1 MSKKIRL
8 EDLAVL
14 SGVSIAT
21 VSRALNDSPAVNEQT
36 KREIWKLARKH
47 GYTQRP
53 NMPMSLDR
61 AAATISIII
70 PPPQGRDSLLVDPFF
85 REIIGAIGDSA
96 RERRCD
102 LVTSYTS
109 PQNYDDLTRALDR
122 SQSEGAIILGQS
134 FLHERLNRLA
144 GNDTKFIVW
153 GGELPGQQYCS
164 VGTDN
169 LKGGRRAT
177 SHLARLG
184 RNRIVFMGD
193 PEGPEIAQR
202 LEGYKTALERSGL
215 EYDDALVVPTHF
227 QVESAEASVDV
238 LLSKRVEFDGIFAS
252 SDTIALGAIRALQHR
267 GVSVPEDVS
276 VVGYD
281 DIQFAQYSRPSLTTI
296 RQDLVKAGNLM
307 VSKLLNAETSRDM
320 RSERLPTDVV
330 VRESCGA

>member
-1 MSKKIRL
+1 MAKKIRL
-8 EDLAVL
+8 EDLAKL

-36 KREIWKLARKH
+36 KREIWTLARKN

-53 NMPMSLDR
+53 NMPTSLDR
-61 AAATISIII
+61 AAATLSIII
-70 PPPQGRDSLLVDPFF
+70 PPPQGRESFTIDPFF
-85 REIIGAIGDSA
+85 QELVGAIGDSA

-102 LVTSYTS
+102 VLTLHTS

-122 SQSEGAIILGQS
+122 SMSEGVIILGQS

-144 GNDTKFIVW
+144 GHDTKFIVW

-169 LKGGRRAT
+169 LQGGRRAT

-184 RNRIVFMGD
+184 RKRIVFMGD
-193 PEGPEIAQR
+193 TEAPEIAQR
-202 LEGYKTALERSGL
+202 LTGYKTALERARL
-215 EYDDALVVPTHF
+215 PYDESLVVPAHF
-227 QVESAEASVDV
+227 QVESAEASVDA
-238 LLSKRVEFDGIFAS
+238 LLARRIKFDGIFAS
-252 SDTIALGAIRALQHR
+252 SDTIALGAIRALQRR
-267 GVSVPEDVS
+267 GLSVPEDVS

-296 RQDLVKAGNLM
+296 RQDLAKAGNLM

-320 RSERLPTDVV
+320 RSERLPTDVI